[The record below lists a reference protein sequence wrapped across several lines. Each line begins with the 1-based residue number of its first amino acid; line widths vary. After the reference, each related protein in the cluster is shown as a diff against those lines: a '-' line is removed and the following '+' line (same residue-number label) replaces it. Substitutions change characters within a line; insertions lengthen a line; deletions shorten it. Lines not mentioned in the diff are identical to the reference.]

1 MLEETMG
8 EYLDAITEL
17 LARIEREEA
26 GPMARAAD
34 LVADV
39 ICRDGLLHVFG
50 CGHSHLAAL
59 DTFYR
64 AGGLACVSP
73 VLDEDLMLHD
83 GAAKSSRMEKMSGIA
98 AEVYRRHDVKAG
110 DLFVVISASGKN
122 AAPVEMLRAAKSS
135 RMEKMPGIAAEVYRR
150 HDVKA
155 GDLFVV
161 ISASGK
167 NAAPV
172 EMLRAAKADGVKTVA
187 ISSSSYRAHGAV
199 LLDEADIP
207 IDCKVPHG
215 DAVIDV
221 GGAKMGGLSTY
232 ASLFILNSILIE
244 GARKAE
250 ARGVKPPI
258 YVSGNVEGGAARNV
272 ALEERYLGR
281 VKHL

>member
-1 MLEETMG
+1 MSQ
-8 EYLDAITEL
+8 YLDSITGIL
-17 LARIEREEA
+17 SRIERED
-26 GPMARAAD
+26 AAVLD
-34 LVADV
+34 CASDAVADV
-39 ICRDGLLHVFG
+39 ICRDGLVHVFG

-98 AEVYRRHDVKAG
+98 AEVYRRHRMKA
-110 DLFVVISASGKN
+110 
-122 AAPVEMLRAAKSS
+122 E
-135 RMEKMPGIAAEVYRR
+135 
-150 HDVKA
+150 
-155 GDLFVV
+155 DLFVV

-215 DAVIDV
+215 DAVIEV
-221 GGAKMGGLSTY
+221 GAAKMGGLSTY

-244 GARKAE
+244 GAKKAE
-250 ARGVKPPI
+250 ARGVTPPI
-258 YVSGNVEGGAARNV
+258 YTSGNVEGGTARNV
-272 ALEERYLGR
+272 ALEERYFGR
-281 VKHL
+281 VKRL

>member
-1 MLEETMG
+1 M
-8 EYLDAITEL
+8 DRAS
-17 LARIEREEA
+17 EA
-26 GPMARAAD
+26 
-34 LVADV
+34 VADV
-39 ICRDGLLHVFG
+39 ICRDGLVHVFG

-83 GAAKSSRMEKMSGIA
+83 G
-98 AEVYRRHDVKAG
+98 
-110 DLFVVISASGKN
+110 
-122 AAPVEMLRAAKSS
+122 AAKSS

-187 ISSSSYRAHGAV
+187 ISSSAYRAHGAV

-215 DAVIDV
+215 DAVIAV
-221 GGAKMGGLSTY
+221 GAAKMGGLSTY

-244 GARKAE
+244 GAQKAL
-250 ARGVKPPI
+250 ARGVTPPI
-258 YVSGNVEGGAARNV
+258 YVSGNVEGGTARNI
-272 ALEERYLGR
+272 ALEERYFGR
-281 VKHL
+281 VKRL

>member
-1 MLEETMG
+1 MSD
-8 EYLDAITEL
+8 YLDKITGIL
-17 LARIEREEA
+17 SRIEAEESVA
-26 GPMARAAD
+26 LDRASDA
-34 LVADV
+34 VADV
-39 ICRDGLLHVFG
+39 ICRDGLVHVFG

-122 AAPVEMLRAAKSS
+122 AAPVEMLRT
-135 RMEKMPGIAAEVYRR
+135 
-150 HDVKA
+150 
-155 GDLFVV
+155 
-161 ISASGK
+161 
-167 NAAPV
+167 
-172 EMLRAAKADGVKTVA
+172 AKADGVKTVA
-187 ISSSSYRAHGAV
+187 ISSSAYRAHGAV

-215 DAVIDV
+215 DAVIEV
-221 GGAKMGGLSTY
+221 GAAKMGGLSTY

-244 GARKAE
+244 GAKRAL
-250 ARGVKPPI
+250 ARGVTPPI
-258 YVSGNVEGGAARNV
+258 YVSGNVEGGTARNV
-272 ALEERYLGR
+272 ALEKRYFGR
-281 VKHL
+281 VKRL